1 MKMDGRIIG
10 TWRIVSV
17 TAEDFETGERRD
29 AWGPEPQGYINYAP
43 DGRVMV
49 INVRGDRKRPAGAAP
64 TREERADLFESM
76 LAYSGTYTVKGDTVT
91 HQIDVSWNETWTGT
105 KQTRIARFEGDRVH
119 LSTLPGPDLATG
131 KRGQHVI
138 IWEKVK

>member
-1 MKMDGRIIG
+1 MKMDSRIIG

-17 TAEDFETGERRD
+17 TAEDLETGERRE

-49 INVRGDRKRPAGAAP
+49 INVRGDRNRPAGAAP
-64 TREERADLFESM
+64 TREEGADLFESM
-76 LAYSGTYTVKGDTVT
+76 LAYAGTYTVEGDTVT
-91 HQIDVSWNETWTGT
+91 HHIDVSWNETWTGT
-105 KQTRIARFEGDRVH
+105 KQVRIARFEDDRVH
-119 LSTLPGPDLATG
+119 LSTLRGADLVTG
-131 KRGQHVI
+131 KRGQRVM